1 MSDVR
6 KIAVMMAIRNAANF
20 ETGQAMADILERRT
34 LKGGD
39 TIFRKGE
46 AGSSAYVVQAGE
58 VIITKLIDGEEV
70 VLGTIG
76 VGGIFGEMALIDD
89 LPRMATA
96 KVKIGATIVTISK
109 AMYQDKLK
117 KTDPF
122 IRALL
127 RIMVETVRS
136 SK

>member
-1 MSDVR
+1 
-6 KIAVMMAIRNAANF
+6 
-20 ETGQAMADILERRT
+20 MADILERRT
-34 LKGGD
+34 LKSGE
-39 TIFRKGE
+39 TIFREGE
-46 AGSSAYVVQAGE
+46 VGSSAYVVQSGE
-58 VIITKLIDGEEV
+58 VVISKNINGEEV
-70 VLGTIG
+70 TLGTIG

-96 KVKIGATIVTISK
+96 KVKTGATIVTISK

-117 KTDPF
+117 NTDPF

-136 SK
+136 K

>member
-1 MSDVR
+1 
-6 KIAVMMAIRNAANF
+6 MALRNASDF
-20 ETGQAMADILERRT
+20 YPGVDVADILERRT
-34 LKGGD
+34 LKSGE
-39 TIFRKGE
+39 TIFREGE
-46 AGSSAYVVQAGE
+46 VGSSAYVVQSGE
-58 VIITKLIDGEEV
+58 VVISKNINGEEV
-70 VLGTIG
+70 TLGTIG

-96 KVKIGATIVTISK
+96 KVKTGATIVTISK

-117 KTDPF
+117 NTDPF

-136 SK
+136 K

>member
-1 MSDVR
+1 V
-6 KIAVMMAIRNAANF
+6 
-20 ETGQAMADILERRT
+20 ADILERRT
-34 LKGGD
+34 LKSGD
-39 TIFRKGE
+39 TVFREGE

-58 VIITKLIDGEEV
+58 IVITKIIDGSEV
-70 VLGTIG
+70 TLGTIG

-89 LPRMATA
+89 KPRMATA
-96 KVKIGATIVTISK
+96 KVQTGAMIVTISK
-109 AMYQDKLK
+109 AMYQEKLQ

-136 SK
+136 K